1 LRDLRAADRAA
12 ARGAVPFF
20 AFEVHHPDAIA
31 AGGFTAVV
39 GNPPWVRAERLPR
52 AVRSTLALRFRWWR
66 GTGGRGFGH
75 QPDLAVA
82 FLERALELVA
92 PGGAVG
98 LLLPGKLASAAY
110 AETARRRLVR
120 DTTLTYVHRVP
131 DREAAGFGAVVY
143 PLALVVR
150 NDPPAD
156 GHRVSVTLGG
166 SPTVTQRALGVSG
179 PWVLLGDAERGALDA
194 LRGAGPPLR
203 GVAPPMLGVK
213 TGADDVLVGSILDR
227 GAARWTIRF
236 GAGDV
241 EIERGVLRPAL
252 RGRDVRAYTAQPTSA
267 VLWPYDPT
275 GVLRG
280 DLPTAAARWVDAHRA
295 RLMRRAD
302 YRTGPIWTLFR
313 VRAGLAPHRVV
324 WADVARASTAVALT
338 HAAPD
343 AVPINTCYVSAAP
356 DDESALVIAATLN
369 SVWVR
374 VLVHATGDEARGGYR
389 RFNARAVGGAPVPV
403 PGPARRRLAALSR
416 STHATHDVDSDDID
430 AAVADAL
437 GLSREIRATLRG
449 LADDRR

>member
-1 LRDLRAADRAA
+1 
-12 ARGAVPFF
+12 
-20 AFEVHHPDAIA
+20 
-31 AGGFTAVV
+31 
-39 GNPPWVRAERLPR
+39 
-52 AVRSTLALRFRWWR
+52 
-66 GTGGRGFGH
+66 
-75 QPDLAVA
+75 
-82 FLERALELVA
+82 
-92 PGGAVG
+92 
-98 LLLPGKLASAAY
+98 
-110 AETARRRLVR
+110 
-120 DTTLTYVHRVP
+120 
-131 DREAAGFGAVVY
+131 
-143 PLALVVR
+143 
-150 NDPPAD
+150 
-156 GHRVSVTLGG
+156 
-166 SPTVTQRALGVSG
+166 
-179 PWVLLGDAERGALDA
+179 
-194 LRGAGPPLR
+194 
-203 GVAPPMLGVK
+203 
-213 TGADDVLVGSILDR
+213 
-227 GAARWTIRF
+227 
-236 GAGDV
+236 
-241 EIERGVLRPAL
+241 
-252 RGRDVRAYTAQPTSA
+252 
-267 VLWPYDPT
+267 
-275 GVLRG
+275 
-280 DLPTAAARWVDAHRA
+280 
-295 RLMRRAD
+295 MRRAD